1 MSYTFDNIVTRGG
14 DKGQTS
20 CGIFGRVWKDAHPI
34 VAVGAV
40 DELQARIGVVR
51 SMLEAKLSGRE
62 NRLRHQLEGVQV
74 ELYRGMGQLA
84 GYPQEEPPKL
94 NELERYT
101 KQAMGWAD
109 AHKVQGFVTPG
120 ASPVNAHLHL
130 ARTGARTA
138 EGAVVWLLQHI
149 GSYLDQ
155 KQAADYVP
163 DAAEWQ
169 AYLNRLSDY
178 LFTLTLLY
186 Q

>member
-34 VAVGAV
+34 VALGAI

-51 SMLEAKLSGRE
+51 SMLIVGRE
-62 NRLRHQLEGVQV
+62 SRLRNQLEEIQV

-84 GYPQEEPPKL
+84 GYVCTRYDPPKL

-101 KQAMGWAD
+101 KKVMRWTNAN
-109 AHKVQGFVTPG
+109 KVQGFVTPG
-120 ASPVNAHLHL
+120 SSPINAHLHL

-138 EGAVVWLLQHI
+138 EGAVVSLLQHI

-155 KQAADYVP
+155 ERAADYVP

-178 LFTLTLLY
+178 LFMLTLFY
-186 Q
+186 